1 MRKIRNFLLLCFKL
15 LFVVNKMNIS
25 MFIFFFINII
35 LLYILFIISID
46 IVIVKFIFLRVCLRI
61 FNGVFIFL
69 ERLSYIKGI
78 YVFMYL
84 E

>member
-1 MRKIRNFLLLCFKL
+1 MRKIRNFLLLCFIL

-46 IVIVKFIFLRVCLRI
+46 IVIVKFIFLRVCLNF